1 MALDGPDCLGSSP
14 LEGGLVLL
22 LSLQP
27 GVDGQRWARTICSG
41 QRVCVSNLGS
51 CTNRTR
57 LFAVICRNKY
67 NRRFVNKVEG
77 FGKKGPNSNAGQ
89 AN

>member
-1 MALDGPDCLGSSP
+1 MPRYCAP
-14 LEGGLVLL
+14 LLTTMLL
-22 LSLQP
+22 L
-27 GVDGQRWARTICSG
+27 IH
-41 QRVCVSNLGS
+41 
-51 CTNRTR
+51 
-57 LFAVICRNKY
+57 RNKY

>member
-1 MALDGPDCLGSSP
+1 MSAARATDRASRVAVGTERARGLDG
-14 LEGGLVLL
+14 V
-22 LSLQP
+22 
-27 GVDGQRWARTICSG
+27 A
-41 QRVCVSNLGS
+41 
-51 CTNRTR
+51 
-57 LFAVICRNKY
+57 AVFRNKY

>member
-1 MALDGPDCLGSSP
+1 VLALALGTLGLFSGLCLFVR
-14 LEGGLVLL
+14 GLIWLTSWLL
-22 LSLQP
+22 L
-27 GVDGQRWARTICSG
+27 A
-41 QRVCVSNLGS
+41 VS
-51 CTNRTR
+51 
-57 LFAVICRNKY
+57 RNKY